1 MSSAT
6 DTRRVS
12 ARFANRSRVVA
23 AGDGARVT
31 VAADSLRA
39 EVGLRGR
46 VTKPGVF
53 RDAIAAAAAVLGSDL
68 RYKAKDRTAYL
79 AYLAKQ
85 GKKANAQMWEAQ
97 KAFLDESLAQD
108 ERRAAVLE
116 PLLTVHPDEASLEV
130 FSQDES
136 SYGRLALHSGLFDAR
151 EAAHGSTFVELGA
164 DFLDAVDRVRT
175 YLPVTLDASPR
186 RAPDVT
192 LPEEP
197 RDAVVPWRWIRGFLQ
212 VQSAATLPAAV
223 CEIAP
228 VDLYNVLYAL
238 RTRRAKK
245 SPRALR
251 FELVPGA
258 PPRIVL
264 EPWEIVLECHGPA
277 YKGGSPRVVRTFGR
291 QRLMSLLRVLPHARG
306 VRVHL
311 LGAGMPTFWVVDLG
325 DASLTLGLTGWTESG
340 WSSAAAFD
348 ALTPPRESA
357 ALAEK
362 VRARLLAQGPMTL
375 DALAK
380 AVDAT
385 AGDTR
390 AALQLECLRGRCVY
404 DLARGV
410 YRPRD
415 LFPEPVDEAQIRY
428 GSEREARAHR
438 LLGDGESAPS
448 GEVKLTK
455 VHDKVGEGVE
465 IHGEVVDRE
474 AHRSFSPSFTLDL
487 EGRAVDA
494 QCGCPTFRRSGMRE
508 GPCEHMLA
516 LRLAYTRRRAEEE
529 RARQTPEGR
538 KLIRAETRTFVRRGN
553 DGREQVYRL
562 SLDGK
567 VVRVRWGARSE
578 EGREQR
584 LWFDSDREA
593 REAYFGRI
601 EALSSEG
608 YIDAE
613 GAVA

>member
-1 MSSAT
+1 MSTSPN
-6 DTRRVS
+6 TRRVS
-12 ARFANRSRVVA
+12 ARFANRSRVEA
-23 AGDGARVT
+23 ADQGARV
-31 VAADSLRA
+31 ALGLDALRP

-46 VTKPGVF
+46 VLQPGLF
-53 RDAIAAAAAVLGSDL
+53 RDAVASAAAVLGSDL

-108 ERRAAVLE
+108 ERGASALD
-116 PLLTVHPDEASLEV
+116 PLLTVHPDEVSLEV

-136 SYGRLALHSGLFDAR
+136 SYGRLALHSELFEAR

-164 DFLDAVDRVRT
+164 DVLDAVDRVRT
-175 YLPVTLDASPR
+175 YRPVVLDATPR
-186 RAPDVT
+186 RGADAT
-192 LPEEP
+192 LPEAA
-197 RDAVVPWRWIRGFLQ
+197 RDAEVPWRYIRGFLQ

-223 CEIAP
+223 CELAP

-258 PPRIVL
+258 PPRLVL
-264 EPWEIVLECHGPA
+264 EPWEIVLECHGPV
-277 YKGGSPRVVRTFGR
+277 YKGAAPRVVRTFGR
-291 QRLMSLLRVLPHARG
+291 QRLMSLLRVLPHAKG

-325 DASLTLGLTGWTESG
+325 PASLTLALTGWTESG

-357 ALAEK
+357 TLAAA
-362 VRARLLAQGPMTL
+362 RARAPPGAGPD
-375 DALAK
+375 DA
-380 AVDAT
+380 
-385 AGDTR
+385 R
-390 AALQLECLRGRCVY
+390 
-404 DLARGV
+404 
-410 YRPRD
+410 RPRD
-415 LFPEPVDEAQIRY
+415 RDGLDDGGHARGAPARVPPRALRVRPRA
-428 GSEREARAHR
+428 GGVPPARALR
-438 LLGDGESAPS
+438 RGRRRGGDPLRRRARGARPPAARRRGDRPLGRGPPDEGARA
-448 GEVKLTK
+448 GRR
-455 VHDKVGEGVE
+455 GVE
-465 IHGEVVDRE
+465 IHGEVIDRE
-474 AHRSFSPSFTLDL
+474 AHRSFAPSFTVDL
-487 EGRAVDA
+487 EGRAVNA
-494 QCGCPTFRRSGMRE
+494 TCGCPAFRRSGMRE
-508 GPCEHMLA
+508 GPCEHMIA
-516 LRLAYTRRRAEEE
+516 LRLAYARRRAEEE

-538 KLIRAETRTFVRRGN
+538 KLIRAETRTFVRRGG

-601 EALSSEG
+601 EALSTDG
-608 YIDAE
+608 FIDAE
-613 GAVA
+613 SAYA